1 MANVKI
7 TLGSTKR
14 INNVNVYSDIDVASK
29 NMGKTVYDRE
39 AIKTSINNILTWK
52 QYERILNPNFGNS
65 LWSTVFENINGLT
78 KNNIINAVR
87 KMLEYEPRIK
97 VNNID
102 VYMNAQA
109 NEITVAFSY
118 SIPNLDN
125 AEEQYELTITKQ

>member
-109 NEITVAFSY
+109 NEITVSFSY